1 MDKKDNKNTV
11 NPVIALAEQKF
22 GKEKLAELQA
32 QFPGRK
38 LNILAVEDKV
48 AVLMPLTPRA
58 LSNYTRMVMG
68 KDTGIDDA
76 ARMLINELWLGGDDE
91 IRDNDEYFMGAMI
104 EVQNLIE
111 VKKSAF
117 GKY

>member
-1 MDKKDNKNTV
+1 MDKNKEAMEKTV
-11 NPVIALAEQKF
+11 AEIAEQKF
-22 GKEKLAELQA
+22 GKEKLAGLQA

-38 LNILAVEDKV
+38 LNILVVEDKV
-48 AVLMPLTPRA
+48 AVLMPLTPKA

-91 IRDNDEYFMGAMI
+91 IRDNDEYFMSAMI